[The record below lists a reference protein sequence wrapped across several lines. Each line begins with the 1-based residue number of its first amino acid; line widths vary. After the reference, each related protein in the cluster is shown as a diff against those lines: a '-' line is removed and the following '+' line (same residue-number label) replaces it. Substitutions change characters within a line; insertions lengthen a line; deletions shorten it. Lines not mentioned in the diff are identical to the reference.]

1 VVNRGSETHPMHPH
15 GHRVLVES
23 RNGEPTTGSPLWLD
37 TFDVQPGEVWQVLLR
52 ADNPGIWMAHCH
64 NLEHATQGMVVHL
77 TYEGVSTPY
86 ELGGGAADN
95 RPE

>member
-1 VVNRGSETHPMHPH
+1 M
-15 GHRVLVES
+15 
-23 RNGEPTTGSPLWLD
+23 TGSPIWLD

-77 TYEGVSTPY
+77 AYEGVTTPFS
-86 ELGGGAADN
+86 LGGVADN

>member
-1 VVNRGSETHPMHPH
+1 MHTH

-23 RNGEPTTGSPLWLD
+23 RDGEPVRGSPLWLD
-37 TFDVQPGEVWQVLLR
+37 TFDVQPGEVWTVLLR

-77 TYEGVSTPY
+77 TYQGVSTPY
-86 ELGGGAADN
+86 APGGGPVDN
-95 RPE
+95 RAE